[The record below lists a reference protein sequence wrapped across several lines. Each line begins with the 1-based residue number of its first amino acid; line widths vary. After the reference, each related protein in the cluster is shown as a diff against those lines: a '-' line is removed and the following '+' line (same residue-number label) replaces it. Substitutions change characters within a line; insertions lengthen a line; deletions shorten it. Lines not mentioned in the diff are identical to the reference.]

1 MSIAYIPI
9 LFYGKLI
16 KEKAMKVE
24 ISNFGKA
31 KDGSDVKCYTL
42 SNERGMTVSLLNLGA
57 IVKDI
62 LVPDKDGK
70 LVDVNLGYD
79 SVEGYY
85 DNLEALG
92 SFVGRNAN
100 RIGGARVSIDGVTY
114 ELEKN
119 DGENNLHSGSDRSH
133 YMMFDAEV
141 FEDEY
146 AIRVRFM
153 RTFKD
158 MEQGFP
164 GKAELSVTYTLT
176 EDNELILE
184 YRGVSDKDTVINP
197 TNHSYFN
204 LDGEGDILSHKL
216 YVNADRFTAI
226 GEDMIPTGELV
237 DVSGTPMD
245 LRVAKMVGEGVD
257 SDYHYIK
264 LAKGY
269 DHNYV
274 LNNTFGEI
282 EKVAEFSSDKSG
294 ISMEVLTDLPGMQI
308 YTANFLEN
316 KKGKGGA
323 VYGRRSGCCFET
335 QYFPNACNEKNFV
348 SSILRAGEEY
358 KSTTVFKFMA

>member
-1 MSIAYIPI
+1 
-9 LFYGKLI
+9 
-16 KEKAMKVE
+16 
-24 ISNFGKA
+24 
-31 KDGSDVKCYTL
+31 
-42 SNERGMTVSLLNLGA
+42 
-57 IVKDI
+57 
-62 LVPDKDGK
+62 
-70 LVDVNLGYD
+70 
-79 SVEGYY
+79 
-85 DNLEALG
+85 
-92 SFVGRNAN
+92 
-100 RIGGARVSIDGVTY
+100 
-114 ELEKN
+114 
-119 DGENNLHSGSDRSH
+119 
-133 YMMFDAEV
+133 MMFDAEV

-146 AIRVRFM
+146 ATRVRFM

-164 GKAELSVTYTLT
+164 GKAELSITYTLT
-176 EDNELILE
+176 EDNELIME

-204 LDGEGDILSHKL
+204 LDGDGDILGHKL

-226 GEDMIPTGELV
+226 
-237 DVSGTPMD
+237 
-245 LRVAKMVGEGVD
+245 MVGEGVD

-294 ISMEVLTDLPGMQI
+294 ISMEVMTDLPGMQV

-316 KKGKGGA
+316 KKGKGGV

-335 QYFPNACNEKNFV
+335 QYFPNACNEKSFK
-348 SSILRAGEEY
+348 SSIITAGEEY
-358 KSTTVFKFMA
+358 RSTTVFKFRA

>member
-1 MSIAYIPI
+1 
-9 LFYGKLI
+9 
-16 KEKAMKVE
+16 MKV
-24 ISNFGKA
+24 
-31 KDGSDVKCYTL
+31 T
-42 SNERGMTVSLLNLGA
+42 LLNLGA

-62 LVPDKDGK
+62 IVPDKTGK
-70 LVDVNLGYD
+70 SIDVNLGYD
-79 SVEGYY
+79 NVEGYY
-85 DNLEALG
+85 DNAEALG

-100 RIGGARVSIDGVTY
+100 RIGGAKVIIDGITY

-119 DGENNLHSGSDRSH
+119 DGENNLHSGSNRSH

-141 FEDEY
+141 LEDEY

-176 EDNELILE
+176 EDNELIME

-216 YVNADRFTAI
+216 YVNADKFTAI

-237 DVSGTPMD
+237 EAEGTPMD
-245 LRVAKMVGEGVD
+245 FRKAKIVEEGID

-264 LAKGY
+264 IARGY
-269 DHNYV
+269 DHNFA
-274 LNNTFGEI
+274 LNNTLGEI
-282 EKVAEFSSDKSG
+282 EKAAEFSSDKSG
-294 ISMEVLTDLPGMQI
+294 ISMEVMTDLPGMQV

-316 KKGKGGA
+316 KKGKGG
-323 VYGRRSGCCFET
+323 VIYGRRSGCCFET
-335 QYFPNACNEKNFV
+335 QYFPNACNEKKFK
-348 SSILRAGEEY
+348 SSIIGAGEEY
-358 KSTTVFKFMA
+358 ISTTVFKFNTNQ